1 MTIPPVTTQSEP
13 PAKTGQSSGEKD
25 PANASATDELVSSNM
40 FLKLLVAQLQNQNPL
55 NPSDPM
61 QFVTQLAQFSSLE
74 QTIAMKTRLDDIY
87 GALTAAPEPEPSRA
101 RREPPPHRASA

>member
-1 MTIPPVTTQSEP
+1 MTIPPITTKSEP
-13 PAKTGQSSGEKD
+13 PAQTGQPAGEKD
-25 PANASATDELVSSNM
+25 STDTAATDDLVSSNM

-55 NPSDPM
+55 SPSDPM

-87 GALTAAPEPEPSRA
+87 DTLKASEPAPSTTTTN
-101 RREPPPHRASA
+101 